1 MNRAEQKFNSRY
13 RAWREESMS
22 LTPEVERQR
31 LGRRELDTFKTL
43 CSVSGRYPEIFG
55 DVGGALLDLGCGDQ
69 YLRAP
74 SESAGLTYRG
84 IDVDECDF
92 DCDPL
97 PVLDEQYDVVVSLAV
112 IEHLTN
118 PGNFLAEISRVL
130 RSGGTL
136 ILSTPNWGY
145 CVKTFWNDPT
155 HVKPYTRESLARVVQ
170 IAGFSEVAVFPGLRC
185 KPAYCYRGTTAFW
198 RARWL
203 FPFRGDHKWA
213 PSLLRGRSTSL
224 FLVATR

>member
-1 MNRAEQKFNSRY
+1 MNQSERKFSARY

-31 LGRRELDTFKTL
+31 LGHRELDTFKTL
-43 CSVSGRYPEIFG
+43 CSVSGREPGIFESG
-55 DVGGALLDLGCGDQ
+55 EGSLLDLGCGDQ

-74 SESAGLTYRG
+74 SESVGLVYRG

-97 PVLDEQYDVVVSLAV
+97 PVVDGQYDVVVSLAV
-112 IEHLTN
+112 IEHLAN
-118 PGNFLAEISRVL
+118 PGHFLAEISRVL
-130 RSGGTL
+130 GPGGTL

-155 HVKPYTRESLARVVQ
+155 HVKPYTRESLARAVQ
-170 IAGFSEVAVFPGLRC
+170 IAGFSDVAVFPGLRC
-185 KPAYCYRGTTAFW
+185 KPAYCYKGVTAFW

-213 PSLLRGRSTSL
+213 PSFLRGRSTSL
-224 FLVATR
+224 FLVATK

>member
-1 MNRAEQKFNSRY
+1 MNQSERKFSARY

-31 LGRRELDTFKTL
+31 LGHRELDTFKTL
-43 CSVSGRYPEIFG
+43 CSVSGRDPGIFESG
-55 DVGGALLDLGCGDQ
+55 EGSLLDLGCGDQ

-74 SESAGLTYRG
+74 SESVGLVYRG

-97 PVLDEQYDVVVSLAV
+97 PVVGGQYDVVVSLAV
-112 IEHLTN
+112 IEHLAN
-118 PGNFLAEISRVL
+118 PGHFLAEISRVL
-130 RSGGTL
+130 RPGGTL

-155 HVKPYTRESLARVVQ
+155 HVKPYTRESLARAVQ
-170 IAGFSEVAVFPGLRC
+170 IAGFSDVAVFPGLRC
-185 KPAYCYRGTTAFW
+185 KPAYCYKGVTAFW

-213 PSLLRGRSTSL
+213 PSFLRGRSTSL
-224 FLVATR
+224 FLVATK